1 MHIQCKYKYLSIY
14 IHIYIFIIYIFIIYI
29 YIYICVCVSVCV
41 KINVHITLCYIFP
54 MFCLC
59 NSVRHM
65 GDSVGLFDSLA
76 IPNQMWQKLM
86 LPLAYASGVWVD
98 VRPRTLRGFRVS
110 MTWATCTMVLLFDA
124 HGCPSPP
131 ISQTD
136 WPMSW
141 PLLAKMAPHGTA
153 SWHCMCEVPPPQH
166 LQSRAILDPDK
177 RVLSQTDKKHYK
189 PISVF

>member
-1 MHIQCKYKYLSIY
+1 
-14 IHIYIFIIYIFIIYI
+14 
-29 YIYICVCVSVCV
+29 
-41 KINVHITLCYIFP
+41 
-54 MFCLC
+54 
-59 NSVRHM
+59 
-65 GDSVGLFDSLA
+65 
-76 IPNQMWQKLM
+76 M

-189 PISVF
+189 TYLGVLKAPSLCSFSTNCSSAFRSRQEDPKAFSLSPAGCKKWPVLHHQGELVEVSAGNQQFWLWTRADDHSRVPKGLCEVGSC